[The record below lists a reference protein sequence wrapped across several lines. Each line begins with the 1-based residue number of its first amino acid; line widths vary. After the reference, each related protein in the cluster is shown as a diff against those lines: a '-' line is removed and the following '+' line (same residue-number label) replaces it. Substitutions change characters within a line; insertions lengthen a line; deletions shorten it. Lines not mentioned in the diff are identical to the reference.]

1 MSKFGICAL
10 SLGYTRTAGLTV
22 YDSGTRE
29 FIEMKPKDAKRLIE
43 AGMLHGVKY
52 DGTKEKDFFVPDPEF
67 NMQDLLVKSG
77 VGNYRSMLHEV
88 PGMPAMTAYVLV
100 RVLETN
106 VGPIYEIVNN
116 RCQRVKLTEEQLRG
130 LHNIGNIGGVFIT
143 DDEIRVCEGV
153 VIENRVYPED
163 AQFVGLPLT
172 AEGAVQAM
180 MEENSGNNE
189 GTPAVEETPAAEETP
204 VAEKVEEP
212 EKEEVGAEAEPE
224 ENTGDVPEV
233 AEGAEVKEGSSL
245 SEIFGENDKKPKA
258 SPKKKASKKA
268 EKTEK

>member
-67 NMQDLLVKSG
+67 NMQDLLIKSG

-180 MEENSGNNE
+180 MEENSGN
-189 GTPAVEETPAAEETP
+189 TEETPAAEAVVEETP
-204 VAEKVEEP
+204 AAEKVEEP

-224 ENTGDVPEV
+224 ENTGEAPEV